1 MRLKRNLSQYD
12 LSRVANLPRNTLIR
26 IETGKYEPRISTLRK
41 IAKALGVEMTEF
53 LK

>member
-1 MRLKRNLSQYD
+1 MRLQRHLSQND
-12 LSRVANLPRNTLIR
+12 LSTVAGLPRNTIIR

-41 IAKALGVEMTEF
+41 IAKALGVEITEF